1 MIFRIRRKN
10 RIKENIDFDKEIIFI
25 GRKRKARLFVR
36 KKEETE

>member
-25 GRKRKARLFVR
+25 GKKIKTRLFVG
-36 KKEETE
+36 